1 MNYLLLFLS
10 VAVGYIIALFLRKK
24 ELRNME
30 VFLAFSGGFLLS
42 ITVFE
47 LLPRVFEQLPTAF
60 ENDSKTIGV
69 YIMLGI
75 LLQLFLEFFSKG
87 AEHGHVH
94 LHSESKHFPWMLF
107 VSLCIHAFME
117 GFPIS
122 EENNL
127 LVAIIIHKIPVA
139 IILSFFFISSGYKQS
154 TTILF
159 IFFFA
164 LMTPI
169 GNYISHNFSSVQH
182 YEPQISAIVI
192 GIFLH
197 VSTTILFESSKDH
210 KFNPKKMAAVLLAV
224 IMAYLL

>member
-1 MNYLLLFLS
+1 MSYLLLFLS
-10 VAVGYIIALFLRKK
+10 VAVGYFVALFLRKK
-24 ELRNME
+24 EMRNME

-47 LLPRVFEQLPTAF
+47 MLPTAF
-60 ENDSKTIGV
+60 EDHSKSVGV
-69 YIMLGI
+69 YIMMGI

-127 LVAIIIHKIPVA
+127 LIAIIIHKIPVA
-139 IILSFFFISSGYKQS
+139 IILSIFFISSGYKQS

-159 IFFFA
+159 LFFFA

-169 GNYISHNFSSVQH
+169 GNYISHNFGAVEK
-182 YEPQISAIVI
+182 YEPQINAVVI

-197 VSTTILFESSKDH
+197 VSTTILFESSKNH
-210 KFNPKKMAAVLLAV
+210 KFNPKKMAAVILAV
-224 IMAYLL
+224 VLAYFL

>member
-1 MNYLLLFLS
+1 MNYLLLFLA
-10 VAVGYIIALFLRKK
+10 VAIGYIIALFLRKK

-47 LLPRVFEQLPTAF
+47 LLPRAF
-60 ENDSKTIGV
+60 ESPSNDVGI

-127 LVAIIIHKIPVA
+127 LIAIIIHKIPVA
-139 IILSFFFISSGYKQS
+139 IILSFFFISSGYKQT

-164 LMTPI
+164 LMTPL
-169 GNYISHNFSSVQH
+169 GNYISHNFSVLDK
-182 YEPQISAIVI
+182 YEPQITAVVI

-197 VSTTILFESSKDH
+197 VSTTILFESSKNH
-210 KFNPKKMAAVLLAV
+210 KFNPKKMAAVVLAVLLA
-224 IMAYLL
+224 YFL